1 VNTVVRN
8 EFVNNAAEMEF
19 ASTGGKKKD
28 AKNVAV
34 QKYANT
40 DVTKEFVNNVV
51 EQEFVNMDAKNK
63 FAKYVVVQVFV
74 STI

>member
-1 VNTVVRN
+1 MSKINYL
-8 EFVNNAAEMEF
+8 
-19 ASTGGKKKD
+19 KP
-28 AKNVAV
+28 AV